1 MTEELTSLLQPLCSV
16 FHPVFTEIPSPTQG
30 IPGSEASVPGVAM
43 QHWHHVMMTKIQTIV
58 DGESSGTSS
67 IKTPAG
73 KDG

>member
-43 QHWHHVMMTKIQTIV
+43 QH
-58 DGESSGTSS
+58 
-67 IKTPAG
+67 
-73 KDG
+73 